1 MESER
6 LLNIRAR
13 IFLLLLAS
21 LSFLGAGIFYEKHIL
36 SVSIISLIT
45 GLVSVILVNRI
56 YNATNEAII
65 FLFDSLRNDDTSIR
79 FREKIKNKGLRRVY
93 ESINRLNKYFQD
105 IKLRNE
111 YNESYYRS
119 LIQNSSSGLIVL
131 SSNNKIELINK
142 TACLYAGIAPDTA
155 NPDLLRIRHPEFYD
169 AVSSLRPGET
179 ITYKSLV
186 SNNMQLLNFRA
197 SMIRRKE
204 EEELKLISIQDIRY
218 ELESKELE
226 SYRKLISVLTHEIM
240 NILSPLTSV
249 AKELHTLF
257 NAEVN
262 QKKSPSVDDAVI
274 KTAVSG
280 LQLINEQSNSLINF
294 MNNYRK
300 ISKLPQPEF
309 NSFSVS
315 EWIEQLKIAYSGRMK
330 ESNIAFKISAE
341 KSLNEIIADKKLL
354 NQVMINL
361 INNSHDAVM
370 DNELDRKIEI
380 SILKNSMNRIIIKII
395 NNGPVIPGELLEKI
409 FVPFFTTK
417 KGGSGVGLSISQE
430 ILKMHNGSIVA
441 ISSEQSQTCFI
452 LEF

>member
-1 MESER
+1 M
-6 LLNIRAR
+6 
-13 IFLLLLAS
+13 
-21 LSFLGAGIFYEKHIL
+21 
-36 SVSIISLIT
+36 
-45 GLVSVILVNRI
+45 
-56 YNATNEAII
+56 
-65 FLFDSLRNDDTSIR
+65 
-79 FREKIKNKGLRRVY
+79 RVY
-93 ESINRLNKYFQD
+93 ESMNSLSDYFQE

-119 LIQNSSSGLIVL
+119 LIHNSSSGLIVL

-142 TACLYAGIAPDTA
+142 TACSYAGISTDTT
-155 NPDLLRIRHPEFYD
+155 NPDLLRIRHPAFYE
-169 AVSSLRPGET
+169 AVSNLKPGESV
-179 ITYKSLV
+179 TYKSLV
-186 SNNMQLLNFRA
+186 SNNMQLLFFRA
-197 SMIRRKE
+197 SMIRRK
-204 EEELKLISIQDIRY
+204 EEELKLISIQDIRH

-257 NAEVN
+257 NADVN
-262 QKKSPSVDDAVI
+262 QKKSPRVDESVI
-274 KTAVSG
+274 RTAVSG
-280 LQLINEQSNSLINF
+280 LQLINEQSNSLVNF

-309 NSFSVS
+309 SSFSVS

-330 ESNIAFKISAE
+330 ESNIDFKISAE

-361 INNSHDAVM
+361 INNSCDAVM
-370 DNELDRKIEI
+370 ENEGDRRIEI

-430 ILKMHNGSIVA
+430 IMKMHNGSIVA
-441 ISSEQSQTCFI
+441 ISSEESQTCFI

>member
-6 LLNIRAR
+6 LLSIRAR
-13 IFLLLLAS
+13 VFLLLLAS
-21 LSFLGAGIFYEKHIL
+21 LSFLVAGICFEKHML
-36 SVSIISLIT
+36 PVSIILLIT
-45 GLVSVILVNRI
+45 GLVSILLVNRI
-56 YNATNEAII
+56 YNATNEAIT
-65 FLFDSLRNDDTSIR
+65 FLFDSLRNDDTSVR
-79 FREKIKNKGLRRVY
+79 FHGKIKNKSLIRVY
-93 ESINRLNKYFQD
+93 ESLNRLSDYFQE

-142 TACLYAGIAPDTA
+142 TACSYAGISSETK
-155 NPDLLRIRHPEFYD
+155 NPDLLRIWHPGFYE
-169 AVSSLRPGET
+169 AVSNLKPGET

-197 SMIRRKE
+197 SLIRRK

-249 AKELHTLF
+249 ARELHTIF
-257 NAEVN
+257 MADVN
-262 QKKSPSVDDAVI
+262 QKDKSRIDDSLM
-274 KTAVSG
+274 KTAISG
-280 LQLINEQSNSLINF
+280 LQLINEQSNSLVNF

-309 NSFSVS
+309 SSFSVR

-330 ESNIAFKISAE
+330 ENNIDFNISAE

-361 INNSHDAVM
+361 INNSCDAVM
-370 DNELDRKIEI
+370 ENERDRRIEI
-380 SILKNSMNRIIIKII
+380 SILKNSLNRILIKII
-395 NNGPVIPGELLEKI
+395 NNGPAIPAELLEKI

-430 ILKMHNGSIVA
+430 IMKMHNGSIVA
-441 ISSEQSQTCFI
+441 VSTAESLTCFI

>member
-6 LLNIRAR
+6 LLNIRVRVILLFLTSISFLGTGIYYERHLYSAS
-13 IFLLLLAS
+13 IFLLISGVVFVLL
-21 LSFLGAGIFYEKHIL
+21 L
-36 SVSIISLIT
+36 
-45 GLVSVILVNRI
+45 NRI
-56 YNATNEAII
+56 YNATNEAIS
-65 FLFDSLRNDDTSIR
+65 FLFESLRNDDTSIR
-79 FREKIKNKGLRRVY
+79 FQGKIKNKGLMRVY
-93 ESINRLNKYFQD
+93 ESMNRLSDYFQE

-131 SSNNKIELINK
+131 GSNNKIELINR
-142 TACLYAGIAPDTA
+142 TACIYAGISPDTT
-155 NPDLLRIRHPEFYD
+155 NPDLLRIRHPAFYET
-169 AVSSLRPGET
+169 VSNLKSGET
-179 ITYKSLV
+179 ATYKSLV
-186 SNNMQLLNFRA
+186 SNNMQLLFFRA
-197 SMIRRKE
+197 SMIRRK

-249 AKELHTLF
+249 AKELYTIF
-257 NAEVN
+257 NSEVN
-262 QKKSPSVDDAVI
+262 QEKSPRIDESI
-274 KTAVSG
+274 LKTAVSG
-280 LQLINEQSNSLINF
+280 LQLINEQSNSLVNF

-309 NSFSVS
+309 SSFSVS

-330 ESNIAFKISAE
+330 ESNIDFNISAE

-361 INNSHDAVM
+361 INNSCDAVM
-370 DNELDRKIEI
+370 DSEQNRKIEI
-380 SILKNSMNRIIIKII
+380 SMLKNSKNKIIIKIK

-430 ILKMHNGSIVA
+430 IMKMHNGSIVA
-441 ISSEQSQTCFI
+441 ISSEESHTCFI

>member
-6 LLNIRAR
+6 LLNIRVR
-13 IFLLLLAS
+13 FILIFLTS
-21 LSFLGAGIFYEKHIL
+21 ISFLGTGIFYERHL
-36 SVSIISLIT
+36 YSVSIILLIC
-45 GLVSVILVNRI
+45 GVVFALLVNRI
-56 YNATNEAII
+56 YNATNEAIR
-65 FLFDSLRNDDTSIR
+65 FLFDSFRNDDTSIR
-79 FREKIKNKGLRRVY
+79 FRGQINNKGLLRVY
-93 ESINRLNKYFQD
+93 ESMNRLSDYFQE

-119 LIQNSSSGLIVL
+119 LIQNSSAGLIVL
-131 SSNNKIELINK
+131 GSNNKIELINK
-142 TACLYAGIAPDTA
+142 TACAYAGISTDTT
-155 NPDLLRIRHPEFYD
+155 NPDLLRIRHPAFYET
-169 AVSSLRPGET
+169 VSNLKPGDSV
-179 ITYKSLV
+179 TYKSLV
-186 SNNMQLLNFRA
+186 SNNMQLLFFRA
-197 SMIRRKE
+197 SMIRRND
-204 EEELKLISIQDIRY
+204 EELKLISIQDIRH

-257 NAEVN
+257 NTEIN
-262 QKKSPSVDDAVI
+262 QKKSPWVDESSI
-274 KTAVSG
+274 RTAVSG
-280 LQLINEQSNSLINF
+280 LQLINEQSNSLVNF

-309 NSFSVS
+309 TSFSVS
-315 EWIEQLKIAYSGRMK
+315 EWIEQLKIAYSGRMR
-330 ESNIAFKISAE
+330 ESNIVFKISAE

-361 INNSHDAVM
+361 INNSCDAVM
-370 DNELDRKIEI
+370 ETERDRMIEI
-380 SILKNSMNRIIIKII
+380 NILKNTMNRIIIKII

-430 ILKMHNGSIVA
+430 IMKMHNGSIVA
-441 ISSEQSQTCFI
+441 ISSEVSRTCFI

>member
-1 MESER
+1 M
-6 LLNIRAR
+6 
-13 IFLLLLAS
+13 
-21 LSFLGAGIFYEKHIL
+21 GTGIFYERHL
-36 SVSIISLIT
+36 YSASIFLLISGVVFALLI
-45 GLVSVILVNRI
+45 NRI
-56 YNATNEAII
+56 YNATNEAIR
-65 FLFDSLRNDDTSIR
+65 FLFDSFRNEDTSIR
-79 FREKIKNKGLRRVY
+79 FRGEIKNEGLMRVY
-93 ESINRLNKYFQD
+93 ESMNRLSDYFQE

-119 LIQNSSSGLIVL
+119 LIQNSSAGLIVL
-131 SSNNKIELINK
+131 GSNNKIELINK
-142 TACLYAGIAPDTA
+142 IACSYAGISPDTT
-155 NPDLLRIRHPEFYD
+155 NPDLLRIRHPAFYE
-169 AVSSLRPGET
+169 AVSSLNPGET
-179 ITYKSLV
+179 VTYKSLV
-186 SNNMQLLNFRA
+186 SNNMQLLFFKA
-197 SMIRRKE
+197 SMIRRKD
-204 EEELKLISIQDIRY
+204 EELKLISIQDIRH

-249 AKELHTLF
+249 AKELYTIF
-257 NAEVN
+257 NADPN
-262 QKKSPSVDDAVI
+262 QEKSPRIDESSV

-280 LQLINEQSNSLINF
+280 LQLINEQSNSLVNF

-309 NSFSVS
+309 SSFSVS
-315 EWIEQLKIAYSGRMK
+315 EWIEQLKIAYSGRMR

-354 NQVMINL
+354 NQVMVNL
-361 INNSHDAVM
+361 INNSCDAVM
-370 DNELDRKIEI
+370 DNEQDRKIEI
-380 SILKNSMNRIIIKII
+380 FMLKNSMSRVIIKII
-395 NNGPVIPGELLEKI
+395 NNGPVIPSVLIEKI

-441 ISSEQSQTCFI
+441 ISSEESQTCFI

>member
-6 LLNIRAR
+6 LLNIRVR
-13 IFLLLLAS
+13 VILLFLTS
-21 LSFLGAGIFYEKHIL
+21 ISFTGMGIFYERHL
-36 SVSIISLIT
+36 YSASLVLLISGVVFVL
-45 GLVSVILVNRI
+45 LVNRI
-56 YNATNEAII
+56 YNATNEAIR
-65 FLFDSLRNDDTSIR
+65 FLFDSFRNEDTSIR
-79 FREKIKNKGLRRVY
+79 FRGKIKNKGLMRVY
-93 ESINRLNKYFQD
+93 ESMNRLCDYFQE
-105 IKLRNE
+105 IKLKNE

-119 LIQNSSSGLIVL
+119 LIQNSSAGLIVI

-142 TACLYAGIAPDTA
+142 TACIYAGISPDTT
-155 NPDLLRIRHPEFYD
+155 NPDLLRIRHPAFYE
-169 AVSSLRPGET
+169 AVSNLEPGDT
-179 ITYKSLV
+179 VTYKNLV
-186 SNNMQLLNFRA
+186 SNNIQLLFFRA
-197 SMIRRKE
+197 SMIRRKD
-204 EEELKLISIQDIRY
+204 EELKLISIQDIRH

-249 AKELHTLF
+249 AKELHKLF
-257 NAEVN
+257 AADIN
-262 QKKSPSVDDAVI
+262 QKNSPEAEESLI

-280 LQLINEQSNSLINF
+280 LQLINEQSDSLLNF

-309 NSFSVS
+309 SSFSVR
-315 EWIEQLKIAYSGRMK
+315 EWIEQLNIAYAGRMK
-330 ESNIAFKISAE
+330 ESNITFKIFAE

-354 NQVMINL
+354 NQVMVNL
-361 INNSHDAVM
+361 INNSCDAVM
-370 DNELDRKIEI
+370 ENERDRKIEI
-380 SILKNSMNRIIIKII
+380 SIMKNSMNRILIKII

-430 ILKMHNGSIVA
+430 IMKMHNGSIVA
-441 ISSEQSQTCFI
+441 ISSEESKTCFI

>member
-1 MESER
+1 MESDKYLSIR
-6 LLNIRAR
+6 IRIILL
-13 IFLLLLAS
+13 FLTAF
-21 LSFLGAGIFYEKHIL
+21 SFIGAGFFYERH
-36 SVSIISLIT
+36 SYSASIVLLIS
-45 GLVSVILVNRI
+45 GLVCILLVNRV
-56 YNATNEAII
+56 YNATNEAIS
-65 FLFDSLRNDDTSIR
+65 FLFDALRNDDTTVR
-79 FREKIKNKGLRRVY
+79 FQEKIKNKGLMRVY
-93 ESINRLNKYFQD
+93 ESMNRLNDYFQE

-119 LIQNSSSGLIVL
+119 LIQNSSAGLIVL
-131 SSNNKIELINK
+131 GGNNRIELINK
-142 TACLYAGIAPDTA
+142 TACEYAGISPDTT
-155 NPDLLRIRHPEFYD
+155 NPDLLRIRHPAFYE
-169 AVSSLRPGET
+169 AVSILKPGENV
-179 ITYKSLV
+179 TYKSLV
-186 SNNMQLLNFRA
+186 SNNLQLLSFRA
-197 SMIRRKE
+197 SMIRRKD
-204 EEELKLISIQDIRY
+204 EELKLISIQDIRY

-257 NAEVN
+257 NTN
-262 QKKSPSVDDAVI
+262 LNNKRSPRVDESVI

-280 LQLINEQSNSLINF
+280 LQLINEQSNSLVNF

-309 NSFSVS
+309 SSFSVS
-315 EWIEQLKIAYSGRMK
+315 EWIEQLKIVYSGKMK
-330 ESNIAFKISAE
+330 ENNIVFTISSE

-361 INNSHDAVM
+361 INNSFDAVM
-370 DNELDRKIEI
+370 DNERERKIEI
-380 SILKNSMNRIIIKII
+380 SILKNSMNKVIIKIV

-430 ILKMHNGSIVA
+430 IMKMHNGSIVA
-441 ISSEQSQTCFI
+441 ISSEESHTCFI

>member
-6 LLNIRAR
+6 LLNIKAR
-13 IFLLLLAS
+13 VILLS
-21 LSFLGAGIFYEKHIL
+21 LSSFSFLGTGIFYERHMYSASIL
-36 SVSIISLIT
+36 LLISGIVFAL
-45 GLVSVILVNRI
+45 LVNHI
-56 YNATNEAII
+56 YNATNEAIGL
-65 FLFDSLRNDDTSIR
+65 LFDSLRNDDTSIR
-79 FREKIKNKGLRRVY
+79 FQGKIRNKGLMRVY
-93 ESINRLNKYFQD
+93 ESMNRLSSYFQE
-105 IKLRNE
+105 IKLKNE

-131 SSNNKIELINK
+131 NSNNKIELINK
-142 TACLYAGIAPDTA
+142 TACTYAGISTDTT
-155 NPDLLRIRHPEFYD
+155 NPDLLRIRHPAFFE
-169 AVSSLRPGET
+169 AVSNLRPGESA
-179 ITYKSLV
+179 TYKSLV
-186 SNNMQLLNFRA
+186 SNNLQLLFFRA
-197 SMIRRKE
+197 SMIRRK
-204 EEELKLISIQDIRY
+204 EEELKLISIQDIRH

-249 AKELHTLF
+249 ARELHTLF
-257 NAEVN
+257 KADAN
-262 QKKSPSVDDAVI
+262 QKKKPRIDDSLL

-280 LQLINEQSNSLINF
+280 IQLINEQSNSLVNF

-309 NSFSVS
+309 SSFSVR

-330 ESNIAFKISAE
+330 ENNIDFNISAE
-341 KSLNEIIADKKLL
+341 KTLNEIIADKKLL

-361 INNSHDAVM
+361 INNSCDAVM
-370 DNELDRKIEI
+370 ENELNRRIEI
-380 SILKNSMNRIIIKII
+380 SIFKNSLNRILIKII
-395 NNGPVIPGELLEKI
+395 NNGPLIPAGLLEKI

-430 ILKMHNGSIVA
+430 IMKMHNGSIVA
-441 ISSEQSQTCFI
+441 ISSAESLTCFI

>member
-13 IFLLLLAS
+13 VILLS
-21 LSFLGAGIFYEKHIL
+21 LTCFSFLGTGIFYERHL
-36 SVSIISLIT
+36 YSASIVLLISGIVFAL
-45 GLVSVILVNRI
+45 LVNRI
-56 YNATNEAII
+56 YNATNEAIGL
-65 FLFDSLRNDDTSIR
+65 LFDSFRNDDTSIR
-79 FREKIKNKGLRRVY
+79 FHGKIKNKGLMRVF
-93 ESINRLNKYFQD
+93 ESMNRLSNYFQE

-142 TACLYAGIAPDTA
+142 TACIYAGISPDTT
-155 NPDLLRIRHPEFYD
+155 NPDLLRIRHPAFYE
-169 AVSSLRPGET
+169 AVNNLNPGET
-179 ITYKSLV
+179 ITYKSLI
-186 SNNMQLLNFRA
+186 SNNLQILLFRA
-197 SMIRRKE
+197 SMIRRE
-204 EEELKLISIQDIRY
+204 EEELKLISIQDIRN
-218 ELESKELE
+218 EMESKELE

-257 NAEVN
+257 NADVN
-262 QKKSPSVDDAVI
+262 QKKRPRVDDSLI

-280 LQLINEQSNSLINF
+280 LQLINEQSNSLVNF

-309 NSFSVS
+309 SSFSVR

-330 ESNIAFKISAE
+330 ESNITFKISAD

-361 INNSHDAVM
+361 INNSRDAVM
-370 DNELDRKIEI
+370 ENEGDRMIEI
-380 SILKNSMNRIIIKII
+380 SILKNSLNKTLIKII

-417 KGGSGVGLSISQE
+417 NGGSGVGLSISQE

-441 ISSEQSQTCFI
+441 ISSAESLTCFI

>member
-6 LLNIRAR
+6 LLNIRVR
-13 IFLLLLAS
+13 VILLFLTS
-21 LSFLGAGIFYEKHIL
+21 ISFMGTGIFYERHL
-36 SVSIISLIT
+36 YSASIVLLISGIVFAL
-45 GLVSVILVNRI
+45 LVNRI
-56 YNATNEAII
+56 YNATNEAIG
-65 FLFDSLRNDDTSIR
+65 FLFDSFRNEDTSIR
-79 FREKIKNKGLRRVY
+79 FRGEIKNKGLMRVY
-93 ESINRLNKYFQD
+93 ESMNRLSDYFQE

-142 TACLYAGIAPDTA
+142 AACTHAGISPETT
-155 NPDLLRIRHPEFYD
+155 NPDLLRIKHPGFYE
-169 AVSSLRPGET
+169 AISNLKPGET
-179 ITYKSLV
+179 VTYKSLV

-204 EEELKLISIQDIRY
+204 EELKLISIQDIRH

-257 NAEVN
+257 NDDLN
-262 QKKSPSVDDAVI
+262 QKKSPRVEDSLI
-274 KTAVSG
+274 NTAVSG
-280 LQLINEQSNSLINF
+280 LQLINEQSNSLVNF

-300 ISKLPQPEF
+300 VSRLPQPEF
-309 NSFSVS
+309 SSFSVS

-330 ESNIAFKISAE
+330 ESNIDFKISAE

-361 INNSHDAVM
+361 INNACDAVM
-370 DNELDRKIEI
+370 DNERDRKIEI
-380 SILKNSMNRIIIKII
+380 CMLKNSMNRIIIKII

-441 ISSEQSQTCFI
+441 ISSEESHTYFI

>member
-6 LLNIRAR
+6 LLNIRTR
-13 IFLLLLAS
+13 IILLILTS
-21 LSFLGAGIFYEKHIL
+21 FSFLGTGILYERHLYIAAAVL
-36 SVSIISLIT
+36 LISGVVFAL
-45 GLVSVILVNRI
+45 LVNRI
-56 YNATNEAII
+56 YNATNEAIGL
-65 FLFDSLRNDDTSIR
+65 FFDSFRNDDTSIR
-79 FREKIKNKGLRRVY
+79 FQGKIKNKGLMRVY
-93 ESINRLNKYFQD
+93 ESMNRLSNYFQE
-105 IKLRNE
+105 IKLKNE

-119 LIQNSSSGLIVL
+119 LIQNSSAGLIVL

-142 TACLYAGIAPDTA
+142 IACTYAGISTDTT
-155 NPDLLRIRHPEFYD
+155 NPDLLRIRHPAFYE
-169 AVSSLRPGET
+169 AVSNLKPGESV
-179 ITYKSLV
+179 TYKSLV
-186 SNNMQLLNFRA
+186 SNNMQLLFFRA
-197 SMIRRKE
+197 SMIRRK
-204 EEELKLISIQDIRY
+204 EEELKLISIQDIRH
-218 ELESKELE
+218 ELETKELE

-257 NAEVN
+257 NADIN
-262 QKKSPSVDDAVI
+262 HKKGTLVDESVVR
-274 KTAVSG
+274 TAVSG
-280 LQLINEQSNSLINF
+280 LQLINEQSNSLVNF

-309 NSFSVS
+309 SSFSVS

-330 ESNIAFKISAE
+330 ENNIDFKISAE

-361 INNSHDAVM
+361 INNSCDAVM
-370 DNELDRKIEI
+370 ENESERKIEI
-380 SILKNSMNRIIIKII
+380 SILKNPINRIVIKIL

-430 ILKMHNGSIVA
+430 IMKMHNGSIVA
-441 ISSEQSQTCFI
+441 ISSEESHTCFI

>member
-6 LLNIRAR
+6 LLNIRTR
-13 IFLLLLAS
+13 VILLFLTS
-21 LSFLGAGIFYEKHIL
+21 FSFLGTGIFYERHL
-36 SVSIISLIT
+36 YSASIILLIC
-45 GLVSVILVNRI
+45 GIICALLVNRI
-56 YNATNEAII
+56 YNATNEAIGL
-65 FLFDSLRNDDTSIR
+65 LFDSFRNDDTSIR
-79 FREKIKNKGLRRVY
+79 FQGKLKNKGLMRVY
-93 ESINRLNKYFQD
+93 ESMNRLSNYFQE

-131 SSNNKIELINK
+131 SSNNKIELINR
-142 TACLYAGIAPDTA
+142 TACTYAGISPDTT
-155 NPDLLRIRHPEFYD
+155 NPDLLRIRHPAFFE
-169 AVSSLRPGET
+169 AVNSLNPGET
-179 ITYKSLV
+179 ITYKSLI
-186 SNNMQLLNFRA
+186 SNNLQILLFRA
-197 SMIRRKE
+197 SMIRRK
-204 EEELKLISIQDIRY
+204 EEELKLISIQDIRH
-218 ELESKELE
+218 EMESKELE

-257 NAEVN
+257 NADVN
-262 QKKSPSVDDAVI
+262 QKKRPGDDDSLI

-280 LQLINEQSNSLINF
+280 LQLINEQSNSLVNF

-309 NSFSVS
+309 SSFSVR
-315 EWIEQLKIAYSGRMK
+315 EWVEQLKIAYSGRMK

-361 INNSHDAVM
+361 INNSCDAVM
-370 DNELDRKIEI
+370 ENEGDRMIEI
-380 SILKNSMNRIIIKII
+380 SILKNSLNRTLIKII
-395 NNGPVIPGELLEKI
+395 NNGPVIPGDLLEKI
-409 FVPFFTTK
+409 FIPFFTTK
-417 KGGSGVGLSISQE
+417 KSGSGVGLSISQE

-441 ISSEQSQTCFI
+441 ISSAESPTCFM

>member
-6 LLNIRAR
+6 LLNIRVR
-13 IFLLLLAS
+13 VILLFLTS
-21 LSFLGAGIFYEKHIL
+21 ISFLGTGIFYERHMY
-36 SVSIISLIT
+36 SASIVLLISGIVFTLF
-45 GLVSVILVNRI
+45 VNRI
-56 YNATNEAII
+56 YNATNEAIGL
-65 FLFDSLRNDDTSIR
+65 LFDSLRNDDTSIR
-79 FREKIKNKGLRRVY
+79 FQGKIKNKGLMRVY
-93 ESINRLNKYFQD
+93 ESMNRLNNYFQE

-111 YNESYYRS
+111 YNESYYKS

-131 SSNNKIELINK
+131 SSNKKIELINK
-142 TACLYAGIAPDTA
+142 AACIYAGISPDTT
-155 NPDLLRIRHPEFYD
+155 NPDLLRIRHPAFYE
-169 AVSSLRPGET
+169 AVNNLKPGET
-179 ITYKSLV
+179 VTYKSLV
-186 SNNMQLLNFRA
+186 SNNIQLLFFRA
-197 SMIRRKE
+197 SLIRRK
-204 EEELKLISIQDIRY
+204 EEELKLISIQDIRH
-218 ELESKELE
+218 EMESKELE

-257 NAEVN
+257 NADVN
-262 QKKSPSVDDAVI
+262 QTKRPQIDDSLI

-280 LQLINEQSNSLINF
+280 LQLINEQSNSLVNF

-309 NSFSVS
+309 SSFSVR

-354 NQVMINL
+354 NQVMVNL
-361 INNSHDAVM
+361 INNSCDAVM
-370 DNELDRKIEI
+370 ENGRDRMIEI
-380 SILKNSMNRIIIKII
+380 SILKNSLNRILIKII

-441 ISSEQSQTCFI
+441 ISSAESLTCFI

>member
-6 LLNIRAR
+6 LLNIRVRA
-13 IFLLLLAS
+13 ILLFLTS
-21 LSFLGAGIFYEKHIL
+21 ISFLGTGIFYERHL
-36 SVSIISLIT
+36 YSASIVLLIS
-45 GLVSVILVNRI
+45 GVIFVLLVNRI
-56 YNATNEAII
+56 YNATNEAIS
-65 FLFDSLRNDDTSIR
+65 FLFESLRNDDTSIR
-79 FREKIKNKGLRRVY
+79 FQGKIKNKGLMRVY
-93 ESINRLNKYFQD
+93 ESMNRLSDYFQE

-119 LIQNSSSGLIVL
+119 LIQNSSAGLIVL
-131 SSNNKIELINK
+131 GSNNKIELINK
-142 TACLYAGIAPDTA
+142 AACSYAGISPDTT
-155 NPDLLRIRHPEFYD
+155 NPDLLRIRHPAFYET
-169 AVSSLRPGET
+169 VSNLKPGET
-179 ITYKSLV
+179 VTYKSLV
-186 SNNMQLLNFRA
+186 SNNMQLLFFRA
-197 SMIRRKE
+197 SMIRRK
-204 EEELKLISIQDIRY
+204 EEELKLISIQDIRH

-257 NAEVN
+257 NADLN
-262 QKKSPSVDDAVI
+262 QKKSPRVDESVI

-280 LQLINEQSNSLINF
+280 LQLINEQSNSLVNF
-294 MNNYRK
+294 MYNYRK

-309 NSFSVS
+309 SSFSVS
-315 EWIEQLKIAYSGRMK
+315 EWIQQLKIAYSGRM
-330 ESNIAFKISAE
+330 EENNIDFKISAE

-361 INNSHDAVM
+361 INNSCDAVM
-370 DNELDRKIEI
+370 DNERDRKIEI
-380 SILKNSMNRIIIKII
+380 SILKNSMNRIFIKVI

-441 ISSEQSQTCFI
+441 ISSEESQTCFI

>member
-1 MESER
+1 MESEK
-6 LLNIRAR
+6 LLNIRVR
-13 IFLLLLAS
+13 VILLFLTS
-21 LSFLGAGIFYEKHIL
+21 LSFLGTGIFYERHMYSASIVLFLSGVAFIL
-36 SVSIISLIT
+36 
-45 GLVSVILVNRI
+45 LVNRI
-56 YNATNEAII
+56 YNATNEAIS

-79 FREKIKNKGLRRVY
+79 FQGKIKNKGLMRVY
-93 ESINRLNKYFQD
+93 ESMNRLSDYFQE

-119 LIQNSSSGLIVL
+119 LIQNSSAGLIVL
-131 SSNNKIELINK
+131 SSKNKIELINK
-142 TACLYAGIAPDTA
+142 TACIYAGISPDTT
-155 NPDLLRIRHPEFYD
+155 NPDLLRIRHPAFYE
-169 AVSSLRPGET
+169 AVSNLRAGET

-186 SNNMQLLNFRA
+186 SNNMQLLFFRA
-197 SMIRRKE
+197 SMIRRK
-204 EEELKLISIQDIRY
+204 EEELKLISIQDIRH
-218 ELESKELE
+218 EMESKELE
-226 SYRKLISVLTHEIM
+226 SYRKLINVLTHEIM

-257 NAEVN
+257 NADVN
-262 QKKSPSVDDAVI
+262 KKRSSRVDVSMI

-280 LQLINEQSNSLINF
+280 LQIINEQSNSLVNF

-309 NSFSVS
+309 CSFSVK

-330 ESNIAFKISAE
+330 ESNIDFKISAE

-354 NQVMINL
+354 NQVMVNI
-361 INNSHDAVM
+361 INNSCDAVM
-370 DNELDRKIEI
+370 ENEQDRTIEI
-380 SILKNSMNRIIIKII
+380 SILKNSMNRIVIKII

-430 ILKMHNGSIVA
+430 IMKMHNGSIVA
-441 ISSEQSQTCFI
+441 ISSEENLTCFI